1 MKKSLRR
8 KNVGGK
14 RKTFRNRKV
23 NKKGGNKN
31 EIVVGKIYANWCG
44 HCQNMADAWESMKKD
59 LVEQKGGKFVFE
71 EIEQNNEND
80 GINKVNEKYL
90 GKSTTKLS
98 LQGGYPTLFKIKGGV
113 ISYFQGD
120 RTFEEMKK
128 WYLA

>member
-1 MKKSLRR
+1 MKKSFRR
-8 KNVGGK
+8 KNIGGK
-14 RKTFRNRKV
+14 RKTIRR
-23 NKKGGNKN
+23 KKGGNKT
-31 EIVVGKIYANWCG
+31 EIIVGKIYANWCG

-71 EIEQNNEND
+71 EIEQNNEKD
-80 GINKVNEKYL
+80 GINQVNEKYL

>member
-8 KNVGGK
+8 KIVGGK

-23 NKKGGNKN
+23 NNKGGNKN

-71 EIEQNNEND
+71 EKRID
-80 GINKVNEKYL
+80 WW
-90 GKSTTKLS
+90 
-98 LQGGYPTLFKIKGGV
+98 
-113 ISYFQGD
+113 
-120 RTFEEMKK
+120 R
-128 WYLA
+128 

>member
-44 HCQNMADAWESMKKD
+44 HCQNMADAWEYMKKD